1 MATSAD
7 MAHHIVNVLPF
18 KIALIGVLGIG
29 AQWLAWRLQRP
40 AIVLMAIAG
49 LLFGPLLG
57 WLLSFNLPNSI
68 TAGLNIF
75 HLDPIKDFGDLYRPM
90 IGLAVAII
98 LFEGGMT
105 LRFKDLGDASHAVI
119 RMVIVAGP
127 IAWLLGT
134 CAAHYI
140 VGLPWDISAMVGG
153 LFVVTGPT
161 VIMPLL
167 RQAHLKSRPANV
179 LKWEGIVNDPLGAL
193 FAVGGYEFIRFTQS
207 EASIYLAFGKLAFA
221 AILETILGII

>member
-1 MATSAD
+1 MAATAD
-7 MAHHIVNVLPF
+7 VAHHIVNVLPF

-57 WLLSFNLPNSI
+57 WLLSFNLPNFI
-68 TAGLNIF
+68 TTGLNLF
-75 HLDPIKDFGDLYRPM
+75 HLDPIQDFGDLYRPM

-134 CAAHYI
+134 FAAHYI

-153 LFVVTGPT
+153 
-161 VIMPLL
+161 
-167 RQAHLKSRPANV
+167 
-179 LKWEGIVNDPLGAL
+179 
-193 FAVGGYEFIRFTQS
+193 
-207 EASIYLAFGKLAFA
+207 
-221 AILETILGII
+221 